1 MDTVTLM
8 MLLLHLCC
16 LTSLMFKFGICT
28 GPSDSET
35 FCVPSEREALLRFK
49 HHLKDPSNRLWS
61 WNASNTN
68 CCDWTGV
75 VCSNVTAHVLELH
88 LNTSPPPLPYSNNS
102 DIEYEEALDAYH
114 SSKFGGEIKPSLLE
128 LKHLSHLDL
137 SGNSFGFVQIPSFL
151 WEMTSLTYLNL
162 SCGGFNGK
170 IPHQIGN
177 LSNLVYLDLSYAA
190 SGEVPYQIGN
200 LTKLL
205 CLGLQ
210 GLDFLFAENLH
221 WLSGLS
227 QLQYLELGRVNLSKS
242 FDWLQTLQALP
253 SLMEL
258 RLSQCMIHR
267 YNHPS
272 SINFSSLATLQLS
285 FISSPETSFVPKWI
299 FGLRKLVSLQL
310 NGNFQGFILDGIQS
324 LTLLENLDLSQ
335 NSFSSSIPD
344 SLYGLH
350 RLKFLNL
357 RSSNLCG
364 TISGVLSNLTSLVE
378 LDLSYNQLEGMI
390 PTYLGN
396 LTSLVRLDL
405 SRNQLQGR
413 IPTTLGNLT
422 SLDKLNFSQNQ
433 LEGPIPTTLGNLC
446 NLREIDFSYLKLNQ
460 QVNEILEILT
470 PCVSHVV
477 TRLIISSSQLSG
489 YLTDQIGLF
498 KNIVRMDF
506 SNNSIHG
513 ALPRSLGKLS
523 SLHILDLSQ
532 NQFYGNPF
540 QVLRSLHE
548 LSYLSID
555 DNLFQGIVKED
566 DLANLTSL
574 KAFLA
579 SGNNLTLA
587 VGPNW
592 LPSFQLF
599 ELGMNSW
606 QLGPNFPSWIHSQ
619 EALLSLEISNTGISD
634 SIPAWFWE
642 TCHDVSYLNLSNNNI
657 HGELPNTLMIKSGVD
672 LSSNQLHGKLPH
684 LNDYIH
690 WLDLSNNSFSG
701 SLNDFLCKKQESFL
715 QFLNLASNNLSGE
728 IPDCWMTWPYLVD
741 VNLQSNN
748 FDGNLPPSMGSLT
761 QLQTLHLRSNS
772 LSGIFPTFLKKTNM
786 LICLD
791 LGENSLTGTIPG
803 WIGEKLLNLK
813 ILRLPSNRFTGHIPK
828 EICDMIFLRDLD
840 LAKNNLFG
848 NIPNC
853 LNNLNAM
860 LIRSR
865 SADSFIYVKASSLRC
880 GTNIVSSLIWVKGR
894 GVEYRNI
901 LGLVT
906 NVDLSGNNLSGEI
919 PRELTDLDGL
929 IFLNLSINQLS
940 GQIPLSIGNMRSLE
954 SIDFSFN
961 KLSGDIPSTISN
973 LSFLSKLDLSY
984 NHLEG
989 KIPTGTQIQTFE
1001 ASNFVGNSL
1010 CGPPLPI
1017 NCSSHWQISKDDH
1030 DEKESDGHGVNWL
1043 FVSMAFGFFAGFL
1056 VVVAPLFIFK
1066 SWRYAY
1072 YRFLDDMWLK
1082 MESCW

>member
-1 MDTVTLM
+1 
-8 MLLLHLCC
+8 
-16 LTSLMFKFGICT
+16 
-28 GPSDSET
+28 
-35 FCVPSEREALLRFK
+35 
-49 HHLKDPSNRLWS
+49 
-61 WNASNTN
+61 
-68 CCDWTGV
+68 
-75 VCSNVTAHVLELH
+75 
-88 LNTSPPPLPYSNNS
+88 
-102 DIEYEEALDAYH
+102 
-114 SSKFGGEIKPSLLE
+114 
-128 LKHLSHLDL
+128 
-137 SGNSFGFVQIPSFL
+137 
-151 WEMTSLTYLNL
+151 
-162 SCGGFNGK
+162 
-170 IPHQIGN
+170 
-177 LSNLVYLDLSYAA
+177 
-190 SGEVPYQIGN
+190 
-200 LTKLL
+200 
-205 CLGLQ
+205 
-210 GLDFLFAENLH
+210 
-221 WLSGLS
+221 
-227 QLQYLELGRVNLSKS
+227 
-242 FDWLQTLQALP
+242 
-253 SLMEL
+253 
-258 RLSQCMIHR
+258 
-267 YNHPS
+267 
-272 SINFSSLATLQLS
+272 
-285 FISSPETSFVPKWI
+285 
-299 FGLRKLVSLQL
+299 
-310 NGNFQGFILDGIQS
+310 
-324 LTLLENLDLSQ
+324 
-335 NSFSSSIPD
+335 
-344 SLYGLH
+344 
-350 RLKFLNL
+350 
-357 RSSNLCG
+357 
-364 TISGVLSNLTSLVE
+364 
-378 LDLSYNQLEGMI
+378 
-390 PTYLGN
+390 
-396 LTSLVRLDL
+396 
-405 SRNQLQGR
+405 
-413 IPTTLGNLT
+413 
-422 SLDKLNFSQNQ
+422 
-433 LEGPIPTTLGNLC
+433 
-446 NLREIDFSYLKLNQ
+446 
-460 QVNEILEILT
+460 
-470 PCVSHVV
+470 
-477 TRLIISSSQLSG
+477 
-489 YLTDQIGLF
+489 
-498 KNIVRMDF
+498 
-506 SNNSIHG
+506 
-513 ALPRSLGKLS
+513 
-523 SLHILDLSQ
+523 
-532 NQFYGNPF
+532 
-540 QVLRSLHE
+540 
-548 LSYLSID
+548 
-555 DNLFQGIVKED
+555 
-566 DLANLTSL
+566 
-574 KAFLA
+574 
-579 SGNNLTLA
+579 
-587 VGPNW
+587 
-592 LPSFQLF
+592 
-599 ELGMNSW
+599 
-606 QLGPNFPSWIHSQ
+606 
-619 EALLSLEISNTGISD
+619 
-634 SIPAWFWE
+634 
-642 TCHDVSYLNLSNNNI
+642 
-657 HGELPNTLMIKSGVD
+657 
-672 LSSNQLHGKLPH
+672 
-684 LNDYIH
+684 
-690 WLDLSNNSFSG
+690 
-701 SLNDFLCKKQESFL
+701 
-715 QFLNLASNNLSGE
+715 
-728 IPDCWMTWPYLVD
+728 MTWPYLVD

-989 KIPTGTQIQTFE
+989 EIPTGTQIQTFE

>member
-1 MDTVTLM
+1 
-8 MLLLHLCC
+8 
-16 LTSLMFKFGICT
+16 
-28 GPSDSET
+28 
-35 FCVPSEREALLRFK
+35 
-49 HHLKDPSNRLWS
+49 
-61 WNASNTN
+61 
-68 CCDWTGV
+68 
-75 VCSNVTAHVLELH
+75 
-88 LNTSPPPLPYSNNS
+88 
-102 DIEYEEALDAYH
+102 
-114 SSKFGGEIKPSLLE
+114 
-128 LKHLSHLDL
+128 
-137 SGNSFGFVQIPSFL
+137 
-151 WEMTSLTYLNL
+151 MTSLTYLNL

-405 SRNQLQGR
+405 
-413 IPTTLGNLT
+413 
-422 SLDKLNFSQNQ
+422 
-433 LEGPIPTTLGNLC
+433 
-446 NLREIDFSYLKLNQ
+446 
-460 QVNEILEILT
+460 
-470 PCVSHVV
+470 
-477 TRLIISSSQLSG
+477 
-489 YLTDQIGLF
+489 
-498 KNIVRMDF
+498 MDF

-523 SLHILDLSQ
+523 SLRILDLSQ

-865 SADSFIYVKASSLRC
+865 I
-880 GTNIVSSLIWVKGR
+880 SSLIWVKGR

-989 KIPTGTQIQTFE
+989 EIPTGTQIQTFE